1 MKKKFLFVLLAVL
14 MVISML
20 TTVVAAESQASSPVA
35 EINGVEYE
43 SLQVA
48 IDSAVDGDTVKL
60 LSNVEFNASNAF
72 VNGTWLDGI
81 KYIGDKSFTLD
92 LNGYTISDNGELND
106 YLLNF
111 LNKGEKPNE
120 ITIINGTIS
129 GGANLWNVI
138 SVGSTSASHPTTF
151 YLGAGLIVNA
161 NGSGNNGEDG
171 VVKVR
176 GGSVLN
182 ILSGASI
189 VSTEAMYCA
198 QSGDQV
204 GVVDNAILNIYDG
217 AVIDQ
222 NMASPYSIAV
232 TGTANVNIYG
242 GTITSE
248 GYGVHT
254 SSSGT
259 PVFTINGGNISGN
272 RGAVVSCAD
281 YNNYPSSAPTVKIHN
296 GTINGDVLVK
306 TYGTQ
311 TGASGATMTVY
322 NGSFDKQVDSD
333 FIAPESE
340 FYEISPGVYGVRVV
354 YTISFE
360 ANTGIGVMAPKDIYE
375 NSYVLPECGF
385 AAPSGKQFVGWQIGT
400 KTYKAG
406 DTVMVNE
413 DITVTAKW
421 NEIAPYVVSVEKT
434 FTEGVIDVY
443 TITFSDGSTTTFT
456 VTNGKDGVSGID
468 GKNGVDGTNGTNGKD
483 GRDMTTTPVVV
494 VTIIAAAA
502 FLGNIA
508 MVALCILSFKKNTV

>member
-1 MKKKFLFVLLAVL
+1 

-48 IDSAVDGDTVKL
+48 IDAARDGDTVKL
-60 LSNVEFNASNAF
+60 LSNIVFNEDNAS
-72 VNGTWLDGI
+72 VNNTWLDGVM
-81 KYIGDKSFTLD
+81 YTGDQSFTLD
-92 LNGYTISDNGELND
+92 LNGFTISDNGELND

-111 LNKGEKPNE
+111 LNEGEKPNE
-120 ITIINGTIS
+120 IKIINGTIS

-151 YLGAGLIVNA
+151 YLGAGLTVNA

-259 PVFTINGGNISGN
+259 PVFTINGGTISGN
-272 RGAVVSCAD
+272 FGAVVSCAD
-281 YNNYPSSAPTVKIHN
+281 YNNYPNSAPTVSVHGGNIS
-296 GTINGDVLVK
+296 GAVLVS
-306 TYGTQ
+306 TYGSH

-322 NGSFDKQVDSD
+322 NGSFNTQINSD
-333 FIAPESE
+333 FIASGSE
-340 FYEISPGVYGVRVV
+340 FYEISPGVYGVRSI
-354 YTISFE
+354 YNITFD
-360 ANTGIGVMAPKDIYE
+360 ANTGIGAMESKEVYE
-375 NSYVLPECGF
+375 GAYVLPECGF

-400 KTYKAG
+400 KTYNPG
-406 DTVMVNE
+406 DSVMVNE

-456 VTNGKDGVSGID
+456 VTNGKDG
-468 GKNGVDGTNGTNGKD
+468 KD
-483 GRDMTTTPVVV
+483 TTTTPVVII
-494 VTIIAAAA
+494 TIIAAVA